1 MSTMSPTMRDEDPHR
16 ASLLAL
22 YAEVD
27 SLLAP
32 FSCDGTTECC
42 RFGITG
48 REPYP
53 TAVEIALVK
62 HAIAR
67 AGITL
72 STPPRNKRALP
83 VLGGASSASPRRDA
97 EAGSE
102 RACPLLSAEGRCR
115 VYAARPFGCRT
126 FFCDRVEGPGKLP
139 RREIQRISRAIADL
153 SARFAP
159 QDPLPRP
166 LTRAL
171 CSPPRRHT
179 KA

>member
-1 MSTMSPTMRDEDPHR
+1 MRDEDPHR

-27 SLLAP
+27 VLLAP
-32 FSCDGTTECC
+32 FSCDSTTECC

-53 TAVEIALVK
+53 TAAEIALVK

-72 STPPRNKRALP
+72 SAPARNKRALP
-83 VLGGASSASPRRDA
+83 VLGGPSASPRRDA
-97 EAGSE
+97 HAASE

-115 VYAARPFGCRT
+115 IYASRPFGCRT

-139 RREIQRISRAIADL
+139 RAEIQRISRAIADL

-159 QDPLPRP
+159 RDPLPRP
-166 LTRAL
+166 LTHAL
-171 CSPPRRHT
+171 YSPPRRHT